1 MLIILPAYVLV
12 KLKMD
17 KIMNPFEN
25 CNFWVLVTTQF
36 S

>member
-1 MLIILPAYVLV
+1 MLIILPTCVLV

-17 KIMNPFEN
+17 RIMNPFEN
-25 CNFWVLVTTQF
+25 RNFWVLVTTQF